1 MTPRGRKLSLTL
13 TALLLVFLLALVMLP
28 YGIKWVLQDQL
39 RERGA
44 ASATI
49 RDVNFNPFKGT
60 LVIQDLDV
68 RASDGGRL
76 RAQYAFVDIDW
87 MGLFERHIN
96 LRNIQLN
103 SANVTLRLADD
114 GKWYLAGLSEPIVDP
129 DRPAEPE
136 PDAETAAWTVQ
147 LQSLSL
153 KSTRLGYV
161 MPRWEAGLDIED
173 LDIQEFNTRNVDQA
187 THVDFSGDLNDAP
200 VQITA
205 ELSPFAETPEY
216 RLNTR
221 IQALGLSQFQAFLP
235 EDWSLSAGRFTV
247 DGDWRIR
254 QPEAAAWSID
264 YTGRLTLAEPDL
276 AHPGMKLSS
285 RSLDW
290 NGAIGLSL
298 PVGEAAPS
306 LTLEGELI
314 NTGLDLQATEP
325 GLGVTREQMTFTG
338 AAEIADLSDP
348 AQLSLEGSVDNRGLQ
363 VRQLE
368 PARGLLDADRLQVQD
383 LVIAGLDDI
392 RVARVGAD
400 GLRMLS
406 LPEEDEAGEAVFASP
421 GVEIS
426 DLRFEERQRLK
437 VSEVALGEAQ
447 IQLVREADGGWR
459 GLTVPAEATTTSQ
472 EQPAE
477 PAEAEDEAADE
488 SEPVKVSIDSVT
500 LAGGSALTFTDRS
513 VEPTYVNEVNLERF
527 QLEQIDTGAP
537 DTPLQLA
544 IEAKSEEYSGLTAD
558 GWIKPFGEH
567 ISSDIEFSVQ
577 HLSLPPLSPYMAM
590 TTGYSIRSGSV
601 SVDSRIDIDT
611 GRMNIQN
618 DLRLDQFHVKPI
630 SEEQRQRID
639 QKLSMPLSTALS
651 TLRDDNDN
659 ITLSLPVT
667 GNVADPDFD
676 ISDAINQAL
685 AKALKAAAVSYIK
698 FALQPY
704 GSLIA
709 VGQFVG
715 EKMSHIRL
723 EPVTFDNGSAALDSD
738 AGQYLQKIGDLLQN
752 RPELQ
757 LRICGYAVPGDREA
771 LHEQRLAE
779 AQTGTEAGKTK
790 AVPGGDGNVVQ
801 QAEPAPEMEPVADQT
816 LLELAGQRARAIQD
830 VLVQSHQVDPGRLFV
845 CQPELESDPDA
856 RARVALNL

>member
-1 MTPRGRKLSLTL
+1 MTPRGRKLSLAL
-13 TALLLVFLLALVMLP
+13 TALLLVFLLVLVMLP

-68 RASDGGRL
+68 RESDGGRL

-96 LRNIQLN
+96 LRNIQLH
-103 SANVTLRLADD
+103 SANVTLRLAED

-129 DRPAEPE
+129 DRPAEP
-136 PDAETAAWTVQ
+136 DAEAPAWTVQ

-161 MPRWEAGLDIED
+161 MPRWEAGLDIQD
-173 LDIQEFNTRNVDQA
+173 LDILEFNTRNVDQT
-187 THVDFSGDLNDAP
+187 THIDFSGELNDAP
-200 VQITA
+200 VRITA

-221 IQALGLSQFQAFLP
+221 IQALGLSQFQPFLP
-235 EDWSLSAGRFTV
+235 QDWSLSAGRFTV

-254 QPEAAAWSID
+254 QPEAAAWAID

-298 PVGEAAPS
+298 PAGEAAPS
-306 LTLEGELI
+306 LSLEGELI

-325 GLGVTREQMTFTG
+325 GLDVTREQMTFTG
-338 AAEIADLSDP
+338 TVEIADLNDP
-348 AQLSLEGSVDNRGLQ
+348 AQLSLEGAVDNRGLQ
-363 VRQLE
+363 VRQME
-368 PARGLLDADRLQVQD
+368 PARRLLDADRLQVQD
-383 LVIAGLDDI
+383 LAIAGLDDI
-392 RVARVGAD
+392 RVASVAAD
-400 GLRMLS
+400 GLRMLAP
-406 LPEEDEAGEAVFASP
+406 PEEDEASEAVFASP
-421 GVEIS
+421 GVAIS

-437 VSEVALGEAQ
+437 VNEIALGEAQ
-447 IQLVREADGGWR
+447 IHLVRKADGGWR
-459 GLTVPAEATTTSQ
+459 GLTVPPGETTRPQ

-477 PAEAEDEAADE
+477 AAGAEGEAADE
-488 SEPVKVSIDSVT
+488 SEPVKVSIGSIT
-500 LAGGSALTFTDRS
+500 LAGGSSFTFTDRS
-513 VEPTYVNEVNLERF
+513 VEPAYVNEVNLERF

-544 IEAKSEEYSGLTAD
+544 IEAKSEKYSGLTAD

-567 ISSDIEFSVQ
+567 LSSDIELSVQ

-601 SVDSRIDIDT
+601 SVDSQIDIDA
-611 GRMNIQN
+611 GQMNIRN
-618 DLRLDQFHVKPI
+618 DLRLDQFHVEPV

-639 QKLSMPLSTALS
+639 QKLSMPLGTALS
-651 TLRDDNDN
+651 ALRDDNDN

-667 GNVADPDFD
+667 GSVADPDFD
-676 ISDAINQAL
+676 ISDAINQAM
-685 AKALKAAAVSYIK
+685 AKALKTAAVSYIK

-723 EPVTFDNGSAALDSD
+723 EPVTFDNGSATLDSG

-757 LRICGYAVPGDREA
+757 LRICGYAVPADREA
-771 LHEQRLAE
+771 LHEQRLGEARTGAE
-779 AQTGTEAGKTK
+779 ADQTR
-790 AVPGGDGNVVQ
+790 AVPGDDGNGAP
-801 QAEPAPEMEPVADQT
+801 QAEPGPETEVADQT
-816 LLELAGQRARAIQD
+816 LLGLAEQRARAIQD
-830 VLVQSHQVDPGRLFV
+830 VLVRSHQVDPGRLFV

-856 RARVALNL
+856 RARAALNL

>member
-13 TALLLVFLLALVMLP
+13 TVLLLVFLLVLVALP
-28 YGIKWVLQDQL
+28 YGIKWILQDQL

-44 ASATI
+44 VSVTI
-49 RDVNFNPFKGT
+49 SDVNFNPFKGT

-68 RASDGGRL
+68 RAPDGGQL

-87 MGLFERHIN
+87 LGLFERHIN

-103 SANVTLRLADD
+103 SADVTLRLAED

-129 DRPAEPE
+129 ARPAEPE
-136 PDAETAAWTVQ
+136 PDAEARPWTVQ

-153 KSTRLGYV
+153 KSTRLGYA
-161 MPRWEAGLDIED
+161 MPRWEAGLDIEA
-173 LDIQEFNTRNVDQA
+173 LDILEFNTRNVDQT
-187 THVDFSGDLNDAP
+187 THIDFSGELNDAP
-200 VQITA
+200 IRITA

-221 IQALGLSQFQAFLP
+221 VQALRLSQFQAFLP
-235 EDWSLSAGRFTV
+235 EGWSLAAGQFMV

-264 YTGRLTLAEPDL
+264 YTGQLALAEADL

-285 RSLDW
+285 GSLDW
-290 NGAIGLSL
+290 NGAIGLTL
-298 PVGEAAPS
+298 PAGDATPS
-306 LTLEGELI
+306 LTLEGELS

-325 GLGVTREQMTFTG
+325 GLSVKREKMTFTG
-338 AAEIADLSDP
+338 TVEIADLSDP
-348 AQLSLEGSVDNRGLQ
+348 TGLSLAGSVDNRGLQ

-383 LVIAGLDDI
+383 LAIAGLDDI
-392 RVARVGAD
+392 RVASVTAS
-400 GLRMLS
+400 GLQALTS
-406 LPEEDEAGEAVFASP
+406 EEEAEAVFASP
-421 GVEIS
+421 GVAIS
-426 DLRFEERQRLK
+426 DIRFEARQRLK
-437 VSEVALGEAQ
+437 VNEVALGEVR
-447 IQLVREADGGWR
+447 IHLLREADGGWR
-459 GLTVPAEATTTSQ
+459 GLSVPAEAAAAQ
-472 EQPAE
+472 EPQA
-477 PAEAEDEAADE
+477 AAGGEAPEE
-488 SEPVKVSIDSVT
+488 SEPVKVSIDTLT
-500 LAGGSALTFTDRS
+500 LAGGSTFTFTDRA
-513 VEPTYVNEVNLERF
+513 VEPAYVNEVNLERF

-544 IEAKSEEYSGLTAD
+544 LEAKSEKYSGLTAD
-558 GWIKPFGEH
+558 GWIKPFGENL
-567 ISSDIEFSVQ
+567 SSDIELSIE

-590 TTGYSIRSGSV
+590 TTGYLIRSGSV
-601 SVDSRIDIDT
+601 SVDSQIDIDA
-611 GRMNIQN
+611 GQMNIRN
-618 DLRLDQFHVKPI
+618 DLRLDQFHVEPL

-639 QKLSMPLSTALS
+639 QKLSMPLNTALS

-667 GNVADPDFD
+667 GSVTDPDFD
-676 ISDAINQAL
+676 ISNVINKAM
-685 AKALKAAAVSYIK
+685 AKALKTAAVSYIK

-709 VGQFVG
+709 IGQFVG

-723 EPVTFDNGSAALDSD
+723 EPVVFDNGSAALGHD
-738 AGQYLQKIGDLLQN
+738 AGQYLQKIGELLQN

-757 LRICGYAVPGDREA
+757 LRICGYAVPADREA
-771 LHEQRLAE
+771 LHEQRLVKAGSAAE
-779 AQTGTEAGKTK
+779 TDKASAAPAGDDKAAAQT
-790 AVPGGDGNVVQ
+790 
-801 QAEPAPEMEPVADQT
+801 EPSPEIEPVADQT
-816 LLELAGQRARAIQD
+816 LLELAEQRARAIQD
-830 VLVQSHQVDPGRLFV
+830 SLVQSHGVDSGRLFV

-856 RARVALNL
+856 RARTALNL